1 MSAAAAAEPQAA
13 AAIAARGV
21 SKAFG
26 GVQALRSA
34 SFAASGGEVH
44 ALVGENGAGK
54 STLIKIL
61 GGRIPADAGSILLD
75 GRPVRFGGTAEAAR
89 HGVGTVFQ
97 ELTLLPWMS
106 VAENLLLGREP
117 RSALGLIRRSALAPE
132 AEAVLAGLG
141 IHHID
146 PRALA
151 AEVSLAERQII
162 EIARVVIRRPRI
174 LLLDEPTSSLVER
187 EVEWL
192 FARIRDLR
200 SAGTAIVFTSHRW
213 NEITSIADRITIFRN
228 GAEVG
233 TYTAID
239 EGEAITLM
247 TGRRVEA
254 LYPKLPP
261 VPADA
266 PPALKL
272 AQASLDG
279 AGINGAGIDGAGAL
293 SFSLAAGEILGI
305 GGLAGQGHREL
316 FLGLFGA
323 PPLKQGKIS
332 VGGRPT
338 RIAHPADAIRAGLG
352 IALVPEDRKSEG
364 LLLPL
369 SVRDNLTLP
378 ILGRLSQFGVIRG
391 AVERRMSR
399 DIISRLAIVTPGPAQ
414 PVGTLSGGNQQKVLV
429 GRWLLAESRILL
441 LYDVTRG
448 VDVATKHEIYELMA
462 RLAGEG
468 RAILF
473 YSSDTEELAH
483 LCHRVL
489 VLRGGRIAAELA
501 PPALDAEAIVAAA
514 MREAD
519 EAHAG

>member
-1 MSAAAAAEPQAA
+1 MSLPEGVSGDPAAV
-13 AAIAARGV
+13 AARAV

-26 GVQALRSA
+26 GVQALRAA

-61 GGRIPADAGSILLD
+61 GGRLRPDAGEILLDDRPVRLGGPADA
-75 GRPVRFGGTAEAAR
+75 AR
-89 HGVGTVFQ
+89 RGIGTVFQ

-106 VAENLLLGREP
+106 VAENLLIGREP
-117 RSALGLIRRSALAPE
+117 RAKFGLIRRAALAPQ

-151 AEVSLAERQII
+151 SEVSLAERQIV
-162 EIARVVIRRPRI
+162 EVVRVILRQPRI

-192 FARIRDLR
+192 FARIRELR
-200 SAGTAIVFTSHRW
+200 ARGTAIVFTSHRW

-233 TYTAID
+233 TFAAIA
-239 EGEAITLM
+239 EEEAITLM

-254 LYPKLPP
+254 LYPPLPP
-261 VPADA
+261 APAPAPAALQLDDA
-266 PPALKL
+266 A
-272 AQASLDG
+272 LDG
-279 AGINGAGIDGAGAL
+279 TATVSL
-293 SFSLAAGEILGI
+293 SLAAGEILGV

-323 PPLKQGKIS
+323 PPFARGRIR

-338 RIAHPADAIRAGLG
+338 AIARPADAIRAGLG
-352 IALVPEDRKSEG
+352 IALVPEDRKTEG

-369 SVRDNLTLP
+369 PVRTNLTLP
-378 ILGRLSQFGVIRG
+378 ILKRLSRLGVIR
-391 AVERRMSR
+391 AAAEARLSR
-399 DIISRLAIVTPGPAQ
+399 GIIGSLGIRTPNAAQ
-414 PVGTLSGGNQQKVLV
+414 PVGALSGGNQQKVLI
-429 GRWLLAESRILL
+429 GRWLLAQSHILL

-448 VDVATKHEIYELMA
+448 VDIATKHEIYELIM

-473 YSSDTEELAH
+473 YSSDTEELTR

-489 VLRGGRIAAELA
+489 VLSRGHIVAEFA
-501 PPALDAEAIVAAA
+501 PPALTAEAVVSAALRAPSHVA
-514 MREAD
+514 
-519 EAHAG
+519 